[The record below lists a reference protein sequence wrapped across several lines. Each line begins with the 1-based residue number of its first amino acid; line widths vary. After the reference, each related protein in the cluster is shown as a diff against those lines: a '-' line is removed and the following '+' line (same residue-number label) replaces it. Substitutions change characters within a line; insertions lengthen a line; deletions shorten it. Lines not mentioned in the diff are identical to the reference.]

1 MLVMTIVVL
10 AFVAWTTGRRG
21 FWSVSSVC
29 WVLLGVVLAGADS
42 PVASIVR
49 TCANAVI
56 AAGTAFAEGIGAT
69 L

>member
-1 MLVMTIVVL
+1 MLVMTIVGL

-21 FWSVSSVC
+21 HWGLSSVC
-29 WVLLGVVLAGADS
+29 WVLLGVVLAGANS

-49 TCANAVI
+49 TCANAVVD
-56 AAGTAFAEGIGAT
+56 AGTAFAEGIGKA